1 MLLII
6 YGLLALVPLLGIAWI
21 LLHGSLPPHLPTVDD
36 LFMSLI
42 FLAISGIFGMTA
54 LFEFRTRLRG
64 TGNMARKA
72 PVRVATRGNS
82 GANFEY
88 GRVESVQFFE
98 SSVGQPNKSIVT
110 LSDGADSSRWLVF
123 EGDMRNALPVGKKVE
138 ITSREDAGRRILLNV
153 EYD

>member
-6 YGLLALVPLLGIAWI
+6 YGLLALVPLLGIAWV
-21 LLHGSLPPHLPTVDD
+21 LVGGSVTTVDG

-42 FLAISGIFGMTA
+42 FLTISGVFGMTA
-54 LFEFRTRLRG
+54 LFELRTRLRR
-64 TGNMARKA
+64 TGNMVRKA

-138 ITSREDAGRRILLNV
+138 ITSREDAGHKVLLNV
-153 EYD
+153 DYD